1 MPLSQPNTVFGIHS
15 VTPYDLVTKEPLG
28 IFKVLGSA
36 QFNLEGEVIPLQG
49 GSSPY
54 NWDVEDGNV
63 TSEISI
69 TIREF
74 PSALYEA
81 FLGRALTSNS
91 AEALAAISSA
101 IVNANGTS
109 VVAATGLASVGV
121 KSGSEVDV
129 KTGKYVVKAVSA
141 TTVDVF
147 SYSDVD
153 FGKGADKTFEDDLLK
168 ITATPLTIVQASSV
182 DVPGF
187 GIELTG
193 DSGTIAMVTDDTAI
207 FDTRAQ
213 NTGSESIVIGSITD
227 RFTTVGLY
235 MVGQRKGTGEL
246 FAIDVYRAKGVGVPF
261 PFSEKEWMESEITL
275 MSFYDADRD
284 GVFSIER
291 VKVTG

>member
-1 MPLSQPNTVFGIHS
+1 MTLSQPNTNFGIHS
-15 VTPYDLVTKEPLG
+15 VSPYDLVTKLPLG

-54 NWDVEDGNV
+54 NWDVEDGAV
-63 TSEISI
+63 TSELSI
-69 TIREF
+69 TLREY
-74 PSALYEA
+74 PNALFET
-81 FLGRALTSNS
+81 FLGRGLTINA
-91 AEALAAISSA
+91 AEPNGSISSA
-101 IVNANGTS
+101 LANANGTS
-109 VVAATGLASVGV
+109 VVASTGIVSVGV

-141 TTVDVF
+141 TTVDVY

-168 ITATPLTIVQASSV
+168 ITASPLTIVQAAAV

-193 DSGTIAMVTDDTAI
+193 DSGVIAMVTDDTAI

-213 NTGSESIVIGSITD
+213 NTGSDSIVIGSITD
-227 RFTTVGLY
+227 RFITVGLY
-235 MVGQRKGTGEL
+235 IVGQRKGSNEIITL
-246 FAIDVYRAKGVGVPF
+246 DVYRTKGVGVPF
-261 PFSEKEWMESEITL
+261 PFSEKEWMESELT
-275 MSFYDADRD
+275 MMAFYDADRD
-284 GVFSIER
+284 GLFSQQRI
-291 VKVTG
+291 KVA